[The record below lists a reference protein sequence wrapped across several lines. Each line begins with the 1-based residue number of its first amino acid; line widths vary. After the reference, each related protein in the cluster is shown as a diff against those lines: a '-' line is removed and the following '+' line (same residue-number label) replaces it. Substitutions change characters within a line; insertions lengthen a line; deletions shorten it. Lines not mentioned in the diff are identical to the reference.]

1 MKHVPE
7 WLPPSMLVGSGLVAP
22 IEWTSTVLILALLA
36 MQQRVALYGLLI
48 ASAVILW
55 LSPSWWQAGWL
66 VTLYIPLYINAFP
79 REKSVDEAM
88 QREVALWKSRTE
100 ILSEKVTGEK
110 KELEGLREEIALLK
124 TLVQVSHRETEVAEA
139 RLSAQQQ
146 RQVINAS
153 LHAQPKKK
161 PAISVRDLLG

>member
-1 MKHVPE
+1 MPR
-7 WLPPSMLVGSGLVAP
+7 GAP
-22 IEWTSTVLILALLA
+22 
-36 MQQRVALYGLLI
+36 
-48 ASAVILW
+48 
-55 LSPSWWQAGWL
+55 
-66 VTLYIPLYINAFP
+66 TLRQNQI
-79 REKSVDEAM
+79 VW
-88 QREVALWKSRTE
+88 V
-100 ILSEKVTGEK
+100 LSEKVTGEK